1 MPYTPPNVVVAG
13 TPVDATA
20 LQGNTSALRLYLN
33 RGIVLADIPVDSVTT
48 TDLVRGEFVAVV
60 PDHLFTTGDLYTTF
74 VDENTYD
81 YDYFTS
87 HFKAYDLYSTKL
99 QPVPVGGK
107 RIVMEDDGF
116 IVMSI
121 GMHVQGDENYELT
134 PQKKASGVYVRI
146 SLNDRVVPTDTR
158 VASFGRVYTEDD
170 VAADVDNSGALNVD
184 GFAARRW
191 YCQRYR
197 FPASKGAVVNITV
210 AIDPRCD
217 KMWVGARNVN
227 FEVFYR

>member
-1 MPYTPPNVVVAG
+1 MAYTPPNVVVAG
-13 TPVDATA
+13 TSVDATA
-20 LQGNTSALRLYLN
+20 LQANTTALRLYLN
-33 RGIVLADIPVDSVTT
+33 RGIVLGDVPADSVTT
-48 TDLVRGEFVAVV
+48 NDLVRGEFVAVV

-74 VDENTYD
+74 VDENPYD

-87 HFKAYDLYSTKL
+87 HFKSYDLYSTKL

-107 RIVMEDDGF
+107 RIVMEDHGF
-116 IVMSI
+116 IVVSV
-121 GMHVQGDENYELT
+121 GMHVRGDQNYELT
-134 PQKKASGVYVRI
+134 PQKKASGAYIRI
-146 SLNDRVVPTDTR
+146 SVNDRILTTDTR
-158 VASFGRVYTEDD
+158 AASFGRVYTEDN
-170 VAADVDNSGALNVD
+170 VTTDVDNSGALNVD

-197 FPASKGAVVNITV
+197 YSAAKGDVVNVTV